1 MKSHEFIIE
10 KIKRLEEGK
19 DNKIAQLKKDH
30 DTAVHWSKNETS
42 PQKRE
47 AARQKAEKIKR
58 HLDTQ
63 YKQGVVEAGF
73 PGAPDVE
80 MPPMKSS
87 GDPQRDKLKQEYVD
101 LHREIKSLVDLQYN
115 SKSTE
120 EKMQAK
126 ARIKQLNDRAD
137 QIRAILEPRQPPNEW
152 QKKTYGYDDNWN
164 EVGKG
169 VAEGSKDNEGSAD
182 KGAWRESWLKQRAY
196 ERAAR
201 LKQQSNKK
209 KPPTPDNKNKEKG
222 VAEGAVKELSM
233 DLRTMSDQ
241 AFQRRYKMT
250 KAQARANLK
259 IKPENMS
266 EMRGFRGVGGARGRE
281 NDENE
286 KIDAMLRQQ
295 DQQRRDYEQTGKF
308 WLKQKDTQQHI
319 SDAMVGK
326 AAASTAAVELLK
338 QRPELRGNLVITAYG
353 PGESQGVAEGQLD
366 EIFNPSSIIAHFIR
380 TASNFA
386 NDFIPAGLGALGTF
400 AATTAVLGPVAGAL
414 AGSTVGNQVFQTL
427 QNQQNKVPGMIQQ
440 LVQKYFGSE
449 AEALEFAVLHAK
461 AAFLEQPKFRW
472 RGKQWPVSLKKNDA
486 EAIIEK
492 NDKYWLEQQAQ
503 QQGVAESSDELYGLR
518 VGDTVK
524 ATVRGNTVQG
534 DVIDIFPET
543 MEVELLLRGANAG
556 RTVTVD
562 VRDTEALSEQGVAEG
577 STDDPRFQKMMG
589 NIQKST
595 PNPVN
600 GYVAVSYASE
610 RPSNKIKGVTYNGKP
625 MPSTI
630 DPDEFMGSKIKFTP
644 DQIEE
649 KLMKIGQKYGWDSI
663 DPGHGQGY
671 DELFF
676 DTRKEYTSA
685 TQRQLAI
692 NIVKTVN
699 EINKFFAGI
708 NSSLQ
713 SIGLPGYKASVWQ
726 GMGENGN
733 INQYEDLSHIT
744 NIAKGQP
751 AKPDAGPAIGKMI
764 LKHLPSYEAENDE
777 LGYDPQAFTV
787 ARAIA
792 NTYIT
797 QGERAGLAAQ
807 GSEIAIE
814 LSVSSMIDELLSDA
828 GGSGLR
834 TTWDLNEQGVAEGYY
849 DLPNQ
854 GNVPGMEPIDFSS
867 KPSFKELITRYTQL
881 VYQGHASETSPEEDQ
896 EYDAIEKYVAQR
908 FGEKGSAHLQK
919 AGEVS
924 YWGRNDKP
932 YGRDSR
938 SSNLG
943 RPNQPSGDFRTTKA
957 GKMHGQDAKM
967 MKAKVADRVGRHPE
981 PNLPEG
987 VNGEYDD
994 EAGLADQVYAEFER
1008 MYPNLAR
1015 RADDRVIHNA
1025 IMSVLNY
1032 GGDNDPGALAGDV
1045 ARAVKQQMQ
1054 SGVEEGVTES
1064 VYSLEQAHAIF
1075 DDFEQAMADRGLTED
1090 IFNFFTD
1097 EEIILETA
1105 AWRRSAGKSK
1115 KGGLNAKGV
1124 ASYRRENPG
1133 SKLQMAVTTK
1143 PSKLKPGSKAAKR
1156 RKSFCARMG
1165 GVKGPMKKPNGKP
1178 TRKALALRKWNC

>member
-63 YKQGVVEAGF
+63 YRQGVAEVSDATLTSYLTKLDKDNLKHRMDPTKRSDTKRMKSGPNFVKAFTKLDNRKQG
-73 PGAPDVE
+73 
-80 MPPMKSS
+80 M
-87 GDPQRDKLKQEYVD
+87 
-101 LHREIKSLVDLQYN
+101 
-115 SKSTE
+115 
-120 EKMQAK
+120 
-126 ARIKQLNDRAD
+126 
-137 QIRAILEPRQPPNEW
+137 
-152 QKKTYGYDDNWN
+152 
-164 EVGKG
+164 
-169 VAEGSKDNEGSAD
+169 AEGSKDNEGSAD
-182 KGAWRESWLKQRAY
+182 KGAWREAWLKQRAY

-577 STDDPRFQKMMG
+577 SKEKTPGVALSKAYKKDFDDKKPGHTKPDTALTG
-589 NIQKST
+589 AYSKT
-595 PNPVN
+595 
-600 GYVAVSYASE
+600 
-610 RPSNKIKGVTYNGKP
+610 GKP
-625 MPSTI
+625 
-630 DPDEFMGSKIKFTP
+630 G
-644 DQIEE
+644 
-649 KLMKIGQKYGWDSI
+649 G
-663 DPGHGQGY
+663 
-671 DELFF
+671 EL
-676 DTRKEYTSA
+676 K
-685 TQRQLAI
+685 
-692 NIVKTVN
+692 K
-699 EINKFFAGI
+699 K
-708 NSSLQ
+708 
-713 SIGLPGYKASVWQ
+713 
-726 GMGENGN
+726 
-733 INQYEDLSHIT
+733 
-744 NIAKGQP
+744 
-751 AKPDAGPAIGKMI
+751 
-764 LKHLPSYEAENDE
+764 
-777 LGYDPQAFTV
+777 
-787 ARAIA
+787 
-792 NTYIT
+792 
-797 QGERAGLAAQ
+797 
-807 GSEIAIE
+807 
-814 LSVSSMIDELLSDA
+814 
-828 GGSGLR
+828 
-834 TTWDLNEQGVAEGYY
+834 GVAEG
-849 DLPNQ
+849 
-854 GNVPGMEPIDFSS
+854 
-867 KPSFKELITRYTQL
+867 
-881 VYQGHASETSPEEDQ
+881 
-896 EYDAIEKYVAQR
+896 
-908 FGEKGSAHLQK
+908 
-919 AGEVS
+919 
-924 YWGRNDKP
+924 
-932 YGRDSR
+932 
-938 SSNLG
+938 
-943 RPNQPSGDFRTTKA
+943 
-957 GKMHGQDAKM
+957 
-967 MKAKVADRVGRHPE
+967 
-981 PNLPEG
+981 
-987 VNGEYDD
+987 
-994 EAGLADQVYAEFER
+994 
-1008 MYPNLAR
+1008 
-1015 RADDRVIHNA
+1015 
-1025 IMSVLNY
+1025 
-1032 GGDNDPGALAGDV
+1032 
-1045 ARAVKQQMQ
+1045 
-1054 SGVEEGVTES
+1054 
-1064 VYSLEQAHAIF
+1064 
-1075 DDFEQAMADRGLTED
+1075 
-1090 IFNFFTD
+1090 
-1097 EEIILETA
+1097 
-1105 AWRRSAGKSK
+1105 
-1115 KGGLNAKGV
+1115 
-1124 ASYRRENPG
+1124 
-1133 SKLQMAVTTK
+1133 
-1143 PSKLKPGSKAAKR
+1143 
-1156 RKSFCARMG
+1156 
-1165 GVKGPMKKPNGKP
+1165 
-1178 TRKALALRKWNC
+1178 